1 MTTSN
6 EQETHFG
13 FARVSPT
20 EKTKKVREV
29 FDSVAPKYDIMNDL
43 MSFGMHRLWKRHT
56 VAIANL
62 RPNSKVLDLAG
73 GTGDVSRLL
82 AKSMKGTGMVILSDI
97 NQSMLMHGRDKCIDQ
112 NMADSIVCVQA
123 NAQYL
128 PFPEFEF
135 DLVTM
140 AFGLR
145 NVTDKAQALREI
157 HRVLRPG
164 AKLLVLEFSEL
175 QLSSL
180 AGVYDRFSFDVLPR
194 LGEVIAKDP
203 DSYRYLAESIR
214 LHPNQETLLAMM
226 VDAGFERCKYHNLL
240 GGIVAIHEGLRL

>member
-157 HRVLRPG
+157 HRV
-164 AKLLVLEFSEL
+164 
-175 QLSSL
+175 
-180 AGVYDRFSFDVLPR
+180 
-194 LGEVIAKDP
+194 
-203 DSYRYLAESIR
+203 
-214 LHPNQETLLAMM
+214 
-226 VDAGFERCKYHNLL
+226 
-240 GGIVAIHEGLRL
+240 